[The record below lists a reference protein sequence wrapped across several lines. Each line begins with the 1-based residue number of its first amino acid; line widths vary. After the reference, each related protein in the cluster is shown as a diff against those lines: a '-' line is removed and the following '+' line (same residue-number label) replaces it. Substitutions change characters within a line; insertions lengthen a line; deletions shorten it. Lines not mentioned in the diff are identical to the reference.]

1 MHLLAATPGQIE
13 TGDEALDLG
22 QSPGDV
28 LVLSAADT
36 ELAGLAGAVA
46 RHAGR
51 AVRIRLVNYLK
62 LSHPMSVDVYAERMI
77 PAAKLIV
84 VRLLGGEAYWQYG
97 VEQVAALAAEHG
109 VPVAFLPG
117 DDQPDEGL
125 VRRSTVGSETWHR
138 LWRYLAEGGPDNLSA
153 FLRYAEGLVGGA
165 ASDVTEPRPLLRAGI
180 YGFESL
186 ADWRKAQPEG
196 PVAAVVFYRA
206 LYQAGTLRPVDAM
219 VAALRERG
227 IAALPLY
234 VASLKD
240 PIAADTVARLTQD
253 AGCGVV
259 LNCTGFAVSAPGAA
273 RAETPF
279 DGLDCPVLQVVLA
292 SGTEAAWR
300 DGTNGLGA
308 RDIAMQVALPEVD
321 GRILSRAIAFKTA
334 ARFDEATECDV
345 VEHVPVPDRV
355 AFVADLAANWLRL
368 RQTPAAERRVALVLA
383 NYPTKD
389 GRLGNGV
396 GLDTPAAT
404 VEILGA
410 LAAAGYTLQQ
420 TYRNG
425 EAVSGTQRS
434 GSEGKPRAPDSADS
448 ASGEVMNSASLM
460 ARLSEGP
467 TNADPLRGSTERWPL
482 AEYWGWFE
490 TLPKAVQE
498 AVTERWGTPDQ
509 DPSFADD
516 ALTLP
521 VHRFGKVLVAIQPA
535 RGYQIDPAESYH
547 DPALVPPHGY
557 LAFYGWLRQSF
568 DAHAVVHVGKHGN
581 MEWLP
586 GKALA
591 LSEDCYPEAAF
602 GSLPHL
608 YPFIVNDPGE
618 GSQAKR
624 RSQAVII
631 DHLTPPLARAEAYG
645 PYAELE
651 RLVDEYY
658 EAAGVDPRRLALLR
672 SQILAEVESLG
683 LARECGIQAGE
694 PDDTALG
701 KLDAYLCELKEW
713 QIRDGLHV
721 FGRSPEGEQRAS
733 LLVALTRLDR
743 GSAPEECSLLRA
755 LAKDWGLEAASGDKG
770 FDPLDCDFA
779 AAAPAPSAASLRVL
793 ASSGDEA
800 IHQRQ
805 PPDDE
810 GGWIASSPAAPRN
823 DKERKWRNA
832 GDAVEALEELALDL
846 ITGRAVVPAG
856 WEQTNAVLDQIATTL
871 APNVDA
877 SGPAELSALLAGLD
891 GRFVLPGP
899 SGAPSR
905 GRPDVL
911 PTGRNFYSVDSRA
924 VPTPAAWT
932 LGWKSA
938 SLLIERY
945 VQDHGDYPRSLAL
958 SAWGTANMRTGGDDI
973 AQALALLG
981 VQPAWASG
989 SGRVTGFE
997 IMPATVLGRPRVD
1010 VTLRVSGFFRDA
1022 FPAQI
1027 DLFDSA
1033 VRAVAALDEPPET
1046 NPLAASARAEASPDD
1061 AAAWRLATYRV
1072 FGSKPGAYGA
1082 GLQSLIDSS
1091 GWDSAEDLASAYTAW
1106 SGYAYGGGSHGVAAH
1121 QTFTRRL
1128 GNVQAVLHNQ
1138 DNREH
1143 DLIDSDD
1150 YYQFEGGLA
1159 AAVQLE
1165 SGQMPP
1171 VYHNDH
1177 SRPEKPA
1184 IRRLEEEIGRVVRAR
1199 AANPKWIEGCQR
1211 HGYKGAFEQA
1221 ATVDYL
1227 FAFSA
1232 TTGAVLPQHFEAL
1245 FDAYLADD
1253 GNRAFL
1259 QDANP
1264 AALTE
1269 MADRFREALDRG
1281 LWQSGRN
1288 DLYDRLE
1295 AYAEEAKRP

>member
-1 MHLLAATPGQIE
+1 MHLLAATPGQIDS
-13 TGDEALDLG
+13 GDEALDLR
-22 QSPGDV
+22 QTPGDI

-36 ELAGLAGAVA
+36 EIAGLAAAAA
-46 RHAGR
+46 RRGGR
-51 AVRIRLVNYLK
+51 GPTVRLANYLK
-62 LSHPMSVDVYAERMI
+62 LSHPMSIDVYVERMI
-77 PAAKLIV
+77 PAAKLVV
-84 VRLLGGEAYWQYG
+84 VRLLGGEAYWSYG
-97 VEQVAALAAEHG
+97 VEQVALAAKEAG

-117 DDQPDEGL
+117 DDQPDESLG
-125 VRRSTVGSETWHR
+125 RRSTVDAQTGHK
-138 LWRYLAEGGPDNLSA
+138 LWRYLAEGGPDNLDA
-153 FLRYAEGLVGGA
+153 FFAYASGLIGLETPEPPEPRPVLRGGIYGA
-165 ASDVTEPRPLLRAGI
+165 ASLAEWRA
-180 YGFESL
+180 
-186 ADWRKAQPEG
+186 AQPDG

-206 LYQAGTLRPVDAM
+206 LYQAGTLAPIDALI
-219 VAALRERG
+219 AALAERG

-240 PIAADTVARLTQD
+240 SVAADTVARLTKE
-253 AGCGVV
+253 AGVEIV

-273 RAETPF
+273 RSQTPF

-292 SGTEAAWR
+292 SSTAEAWR
-300 DGTNGLGA
+300 AGSQGMTA
-308 RDIAMQVALPEVD
+308 RDIAMQVSLPEVD
-321 GRILSRAIAFKTA
+321 GRILTRAIAFKSA

-345 VEHVPVPDRV
+345 VEHSPVADRV
-355 AFVADLAANWLRL
+355 GFVANLTAKWLRL
-368 RQTPAAERRVALVLA
+368 RKTPPEERRVALVLA

-404 VEILGA
+404 VKILEA

-420 TYRNG
+420 PFRNG
-425 EAVSGTQRS
+425 EALARAQHSG
-434 GSEGKPRAPDSADS
+434 PDSKLWAPALAVGS
-448 ASGEVMNSASLM
+448 AGKLVDGASLM
-460 ARLSEGP
+460 RLLSEGP
-467 TNADPLRGSTERWPL
+467 TNAKPLRGSDTTWPL
-482 AEYWGWFE
+482 ADYEVFFAG
-490 TLPKAVQE
+490 LPE
-498 AVTERWGTPDQ
+498 AVKTGVTARWGLPQD
-509 DPSFADD
+509 DPSFANQ
-516 ALTLP
+516 AFTLP
-521 VHRFGKVLVAIQPA
+521 VHHFGNSIVAIQPA

-557 LAFYGWLRQSF
+557 LAFYGWLRTGF

-591 LSEDCYPEAAF
+591 LSEECFPEAAF
-602 GSLPHL
+602 GPMPHL

-645 PYAELE
+645 PYAALE
-651 RLVDEYY
+651 TLVDEYY

-672 SQILAEVESLG
+672 RQILAQVESLG
-683 LARECGIQAGE
+683 LSRECGIREGE

-721 FGRSPEGEQRAS
+721 FGVSPEGEQRSS

-743 GSAPEECSLLRA
+743 GGRPGDRSLLRA
-755 LAKDWGLEAASGDKG
+755 LALDLGLEDATSGKR

-779 AAAPAPSAASLRVL
+779 AAAPSLSLPGTAPCPGPRLSTPIRNSGSRRSPSA
-793 ASSGDEA
+793 
-800 IHQRQ
+800 Q
-805 PPDDE
+805 P
-810 GGWIASSPAAPRN
+810 GS
-823 DKERKWRNA
+823 DKKKWRNA
-832 GDAVEALEELALDL
+832 GDAIEALEEVALNL
-846 ITGRAVVPAG
+846 IAGRAEAATDWVRT
-856 WEQTNAVLDQIATTL
+856 QAVLDEIATVI
-871 APNVDA
+871 APNVDT
-877 SGPAELSALLAGLD
+877 SGTNEIAALLTGLD
-891 GRFVLPGP
+891 GRFVVPGP
-899 SGAPSR
+899 SGAPTR

-924 VPTPAAWT
+924 VPTPTAWT
-932 LGWKSA
+932 LGWRSA
-938 SLLIERY
+938 SLLVERY
-945 VQDHGDYPRSLAL
+945 VQDHGEYPRTMAL

-981 VQPAWASG
+981 VQPTWATG
-989 SGRVTGFE
+989 SGRVTGFD
-997 IMPATVLGRPRVD
+997 IMPASVLGRPRVD

-1046 NPLAASARAEASPDD
+1046 NPLAAAARAEASPEDTSE
-1061 AAAWRLATYRV
+1061 WRLATYRV

-1082 GLQSLIDSS
+1082 GLQSLIDSC
-1091 GWDSAEDLASAYTAW
+1091 GWDSAEDLANAYTAW
-1106 SGYAYGGGSHGVAAH
+1106 SGYAYGAGAEGKPAHAA
-1121 QTFTRRL
+1121 FAKRL
-1128 GNVQAVLHNQ
+1128 GRVQAVLHNQ

-1143 DLIDSDD
+1143 DLLDSDD

-1159 AAVQLE
+1159 AAVQQQ
-1165 SGQMPP
+1165 SGTMPP
-1171 VYHNDH
+1171 IYHNDH

-1199 AANPKWIEGCQR
+1199 AANPKWIAGCQR

-1221 ATVDYL
+1221 ATLDYL

-1253 GNRAFL
+1253 QNREFL
-1259 QDANP
+1259 TEANP
-1264 AALTE
+1264 SALTE
-1269 MADRFREALDRG
+1269 MCTRFQEALDRG

-1288 DLYDRLE
+1288 DLYDRLSD
-1295 AYAEEAKRP
+1295 YAQEAKRP

>member
-1 MHLLAATPGQIE
+1 M
-13 TGDEALDLG
+13 
-22 QSPGDV
+22 
-28 LVLSAADT
+28 LSAADT
-36 ELAGLAGAVA
+36 EIAGLAAAVT
-46 RHAGR
+46 RRAGQGPT
-51 AVRIRLVNYLK
+51 VRLVNYLK
-62 LSHPMSVDVYAERMI
+62 LSHPMSVDVYVERMI
-77 PAAKLIV
+77 GSAKLVV
-84 VRLLGGEAYWQYG
+84 VRLLGGEAYWSYG
-97 VEQVAALAAEHG
+97 VEQVAHAAKEAG

-117 DDQPDEGL
+117 DDQPDDAL
-125 VRRSTVGSETWHR
+125 ARRSTVAAEAGHK
-138 LWRYLAEGGPDNLSA
+138 LWRFMAEGGPDNLDALFAYASGLIGMA
-153 FLRYAEGLVGGA
+153 EQDPPEPRPVLRGGIYGA
-165 ASDVTEPRPLLRAGI
+165 ASLE
-180 YGFESL
+180 
-186 ADWRKAQPEG
+186 DWRKVQHDG

-206 LYQAGTLRPVDAM
+206 LYQAGTLAPVDALI
-219 VAALRERG
+219 AALAERG

-240 PIAADTVARLTQD
+240 TVAADTVARLTQE
-253 AGCGVV
+253 AGAQIV
-259 LNCTGFAVSAPGAA
+259 LNCTGFAVSAPGAV
-273 RAETPF
+273 RLETPF

-292 SGTEAAWR
+292 SSTEAAWR
-300 DGTNGLGA
+300 SGTNGLSA
-308 RDIAMQVALPEVD
+308 RDIAMQVSLPEVD
-321 GRILSRAIAFKTA
+321 GRILTRAIAFKSA

-345 VEHVPVPDRV
+345 VEHAPVADRV
-355 AFVADLAANWLRL
+355 AFVADLARNWLRL
-368 RQTPAAERRVALVLA
+368 RRAPVAARRVAMVLA

-404 VEILGA
+404 VEILETLGR
-410 LAAAGYTLQQ
+410 AGYSLGSPSEVPDNAVGTSGVS
-420 TYRNG
+420 NG
-425 EAVSGTQRS
+425 LPS
-434 GSEGKPRAPDSADS
+434 D
-448 ASGEVMNSASLM
+448 SASLM
-460 ARLSEGP
+460 AVLTEGP
-467 TNADPLRGSTERWPL
+467 TNANPLRGSQTTWPL
-482 AEYWGWFE
+482 AEYEAWYQ
-490 TLPKAVQE
+490 TLPTSVRT
-498 AVTERWGTPDQ
+498 AVTERWGAPAN
-509 DPSFADD
+509 DPGFTNEAF
-516 ALTLP
+516 TLP
-521 VHRFGKVLVAIQPA
+521 VHCFGNVIVAIQPA

-557 LAFYGWLRQSF
+557 LAFYGWLRTAF

-591 LSEDCYPEAAF
+591 PSEDCFPEATF
-602 GSLPHL
+602 GPLPHL

-672 SQILAEVESLG
+672 SQILEQVQSLG
-683 LARECGIQAGE
+683 LARECGIQDGE

-721 FGRSPEGEQRAS
+721 FGRSPDGELRAA

-743 GSAPEECSLLRA
+743 GAGAGNRSLLRA
-755 LAKDWGLEAASGDKG
+755 LSHDLVLDG

-779 AAAPAPSAASLRVL
+779 AAAPQLPSCLPAIQALGPWRSN
-793 ASSGDEA
+793 GDT
-800 IHQRQ
+800 
-805 PPDDE
+805 
-810 GGWIASSPAAPRN
+810 
-823 DKERKWRNA
+823 
-832 GDAVEALEELALDL
+832 VEALEELALDL
-846 ITGRAVVPAG
+846 VTGRREPNPA
-856 WEQTNAVLDQIATTL
+856 WATTAAVLTEIATTI
-871 APNVDA
+871 APSVDA
-877 SGPAELSALLAGLD
+877 SGPSELSSLLAGLN
-891 GRFVLPGP
+891 GRFVMPGP
-899 SGAPSR
+899 SGAPTR

-911 PTGRNFYSVDSRA
+911 PTGRNFFSVDSRA

-932 LGWKSA
+932 LGWRSA
-938 SLLIERY
+938 SMLIERY
-945 VQDHGDYPRSLAL
+945 IQDHGDYPRTMAL

-981 VQPAWASG
+981 VQPTWAIG

-997 IMPATVLGRPRVD
+997 IMPASVLGRPRVD

-1027 DLFDSA
+1027 DLVDSA
-1033 VRAVAALDEPPET
+1033 VRAVAALDEPPDV
-1046 NPLAASARAEASPDD
+1046 NPLAAAARAEASPDN
-1061 AAAWRLATYRV
+1061 ASEWRKATYRV

-1082 GLQSLIDSS
+1082 GLQSLIDSQ
-1091 GWDSAEDLASAYTAW
+1091 GWDSADDLANAYTAW
-1106 SGYAYGGGSHGVAAH
+1106 SGYAYGGGADGAPAH
-1121 QTFTRRL
+1121 ALFAKRL
-1128 GNVQAVLHNQ
+1128 GKVQAVLHNQ

-1143 DLIDSDD
+1143 DLLDSDD

-1159 AAVQLE
+1159 AAVAQQ
-1165 SGQMPP
+1165 SGSMPP

-1199 AANPKWIEGCQR
+1199 AANPKWIAGCQR

-1221 ATVDYL
+1221 ATLDYL

-1245 FDAYLADD
+1245 FAAYLEDD
-1253 GNRAFL
+1253 QNRAFL
-1259 QDANP
+1259 AGANP

-1269 MADRFREALDRG
+1269 MCARFQEALDRG

-1288 DLYDRLE
+1288 DLYDRLTR
-1295 AYAEEAKRP
+1295 YAKEGRTT

>member
-1 MHLLAATPGQIE
+1 MHLLAATPGQIDSGE
-13 TGDEALDLG
+13 EALDLR
-22 QSPGDV
+22 QTPGDI

-36 ELAGLAGAVA
+36 EIAGLAAAAA
-46 RHAGR
+46 RRGGSGPS
-51 AVRIRLVNYLK
+51 VRLANYLK
-62 LSHPMSVDVYAERMI
+62 LSHPMSIDVYVERMI
-77 PAAKLIV
+77 ASAKLIV
-84 VRLLGGEAYWQYG
+84 VRLLGGEAYWSYG
-97 VEQVAALAAEHG
+97 VEQIAQAAIEAG

-117 DDQPDEGL
+117 DDQPDESLG
-125 VRRSTVGSETWHR
+125 RRSTVDAQAVHK
-138 LWRYLAEGGPDNLSA
+138 LWRYLAEGGPDNLDA
-153 FLRYAEGLVGGA
+153 FFACAGRLTGQDTREPPEPRPVLRGGIYGA
-165 ASDVTEPRPLLRAGI
+165 ASLAEWRA
-180 YGFESL
+180 
-186 ADWRKAQPEG
+186 AQPDG

-206 LYQAGTLRPVDAM
+206 LYQAGTLAPIDALI
-219 VAALRERG
+219 AALAERG
-227 IAALPLY
+227 IAALSLY

-240 PIAADTVARLTQD
+240 AVAADTVARLTKE
-253 AGCGVV
+253 AGVEIV

-273 RAETPF
+273 RSETPF
-279 DGLDCPVLQVVLA
+279 DSLDRPVLQVVLA
-292 SGTEAAWR
+292 SSTANAWR
-300 DGTNGLGA
+300 AGSRGMTA
-308 RDIAMQVALPEVD
+308 RDIAMQVSLPEVD
-321 GRILSRAIAFKTA
+321 GRILTRAIAFKSA

-345 VEHVPVPDRV
+345 VEHSPVEDRIG
-355 AFVADLAANWLRL
+355 FVADLAAKWLRL
-368 RQTPAAERRVALVLA
+368 RRTPVEERRVALVLA

-404 VEILGA
+404 VKILEA

-420 TYRNG
+420 LFRNG
-425 EAVSGTQRS
+425 ETMSGAQHS
-434 GSEGKPRAPDSADS
+434 GPDSKLWAPALAVGS
-448 ASGEVMNSASLM
+448 AGELRDGAALM
-460 ARLSEGP
+460 RLLANGP
-467 TNADPLRGSTERWPL
+467 TNAEPLRGSDTTWPL
-482 AEYWGWFE
+482 ADYEAFFAG
-490 TLPKAVQE
+490 LPE
-498 AVTERWGTPDQ
+498 AVKAAVTARWGAPQD
-509 DPSFADD
+509 DPSFANQ
-516 ALTLP
+516 AFTLP
-521 VHRFGKVLVAIQPA
+521 VHRFGNVIVAIQPA
-535 RGYQIDPAESYH
+535 RGYQINPAESYH

-557 LAFYGWLRQSF
+557 LAFYGWLRAGF

-591 LSEDCYPEAAF
+591 LSGECFPEATF
-602 GSLPHL
+602 GPMPHL

-645 PYAELE
+645 PYAALE
-651 RLVDEYY
+651 MLVDEYY

-672 SQILAEVESLG
+672 RQILEQVESLG
-683 LARECGIQAGE
+683 LSRECGIQEGE

-721 FGRSPEGEQRAS
+721 FGVSPDGEQRAS

-743 GSAPEECSLLRA
+743 GGKPGDRSLLRA
-755 LAKDWGLEAASGDKG
+755 LALDLGLEDAAGEKR

-779 AAAPAPSAASLRVL
+779 GAAPSTRPGSDGA
-793 ASSGDEA
+793 G
-800 IHQRQ
+800 
-805 PPDDE
+805 
-810 GGWIASSPAAPRN
+810 
-823 DKERKWRNA
+823 KWRNA
-832 GDAVEALEELALDL
+832 GDAVEALEEMALDL
-846 ITGRAVVPAG
+846 IAGRAEAPAD
-856 WEQTNAVLDQIATTL
+856 WQHTNAVLAEVAGVI
-871 APNVDA
+871 APNVDT
-877 SGPAELSALLAGLD
+877 SGGAELTALLAGLD
-891 GRFVLPGP
+891 GRFVAPGS

-911 PTGRNFYSVDSRA
+911 PTGRNFFSVDSRA
-924 VPTPAAWT
+924 VPTPTAWT
-932 LGWKSA
+932 LGWRSA
-938 SLLIERY
+938 ALLIERY
-945 VQDHGDYPRSLAL
+945 VQDNGDYPRTMAL

-981 VQPAWASG
+981 VQPTWASG

-997 IMPATVLGRPRVD
+997 IMPARVLGRPRVD

-1022 FPAQI
+1022 FPVQI

-1046 NPLAASARAEASPDD
+1046 NPLAAAARAEASPED
-1061 AAAWRLATYRV
+1061 AGKWRLATYRV

-1082 GLQSLIDSS
+1082 GLQSLIDSN
-1091 GWDSAEDLASAYTAW
+1091 GWDSAEDLANAYTAW
-1106 SGYAYGGGSHGVAAH
+1106 SGYAYGAGAEGKPAHAA
-1121 QTFTRRL
+1121 FAKRL
-1128 GNVQAVLHNQ
+1128 GRVQAVLHNQ

-1143 DLIDSDD
+1143 DLLDSDD

-1159 AAVQLE
+1159 AAVQQQ
-1165 SGQMPP
+1165 SGTMPP

-1199 AANPKWIEGCQR
+1199 AANPKWIAGCQR

-1221 ATVDYL
+1221 ATLDYL

-1253 GNRAFL
+1253 QNREFL
-1259 QDANP
+1259 TGANP

-1269 MADRFREALDRG
+1269 MCKRFQEALDRG

-1288 DLYDRLE
+1288 DLYDRLND
-1295 AYAEEAKRP
+1295 YAQEAKRP

>member
-1 MHLLAATPGQIE
+1 MHLLAATPGQID
-13 TGDEALDLG
+13 TGEEALDLG
-22 QSPGDV
+22 QSPGDI

-36 ELAGLAGAVA
+36 EIAGLAAATARWGA
-46 RHAGR
+46 GKPS
-51 AVRIRLVNYLK
+51 IRLANYLK
-62 LSHPMSVDVYAERMI
+62 LAHPMSIDVYVERMI
-77 PAAKLIV
+77 AAAKLVV

-97 VEQVAALAAEHG
+97 VEQIALAAAEAS

-117 DDQPDEGL
+117 DEQPDDGL
-125 VRRSTVGSETWHR
+125 ARRCTVDAETGHK
-138 LWRYLAEGGPDNLSA
+138 LWRYLAEGGPDNLDA
-153 FLRYAEGLVGGA
+153 FLAYA
-165 ASDVTEPRPLLRAGI
+165 ASQVLDLPSDVPKPRPVLRGGI
-180 YGFESL
+180 YDAESL
-186 ADWRKAQPEG
+186 TDWRAAQPDG
-196 PVAAVVFYRA
+196 PVAAVIFYRA
-206 LYQAGTLRPVDAM
+206 LYQAGTLAPIDAICT
-219 VAALRERG
+219 ALNARG

-240 PIAADTVARLTQD
+240 PVAADTVARLTQE

-279 DGLDCPVLQVVLA
+279 GGLDCPVLQVVLA
-292 SGTEAAWR
+292 SNTEAVWC
-300 DGTNGLGA
+300 DGTSGLGA

-321 GRILSRAIAFKTA
+321 GRILSRAVAFKSA
-334 ARFDEATECDV
+334 ARFDQATKCDV
-345 VEHVPVPDRV
+345 VEHAPVADRV

-368 RQTPAAERRVALVLA
+368 RSARVADRRVALVLA

-404 VEILGA
+404 MEILRA
-410 LAAAGYTLQQ
+410 LASAGYSMASHLETPGAFSAPRDLQV
-420 TYRNG
+420 TTEKYAEPRNDEG
-425 EAVSGTQRS
+425 ASRLSVGHPPATVST
-434 GSEGKPRAPDSADS
+434 
-448 ASGEVMNSASLM
+448 SASLM
-460 ARLSEGP
+460 ALLTEGP
-467 TNADPLRGSTERWPL
+467 TNAAPLRGSMESWPL
-482 AEYWGWFE
+482 AEYGSWFK
-490 TLPKAVQE
+490 TLPNTVQQAV
-498 AVTERWGTPDQ
+498 VERWGPPEQ
-509 DPSFADD
+509 DPSFANQ
-516 ALTLP
+516 AFTLP
-521 VHRFGKVLVAIQPA
+521 VHRFGNVIVAIQPA

-557 LAFYGWLRQSF
+557 LAFYGWLRAGF

-586 GKALA
+586 GKALS
-591 LSEDCYPEAAF
+591 LSAECFPEAAF
-602 GSLPHL
+602 GPMPHL

-645 PYAELE
+645 PYAALE
-651 RLVDEYY
+651 TLVDEYY

-672 SQILAEVESLG
+672 SQILSEVENLG
-683 LARECGIQAGE
+683 LARECGIAEEE

-721 FGRSPEGEQRAS
+721 FGVSPEGEQRAS

-743 GSAPEECSLLRA
+743 GRKAGDRSLLRA
-755 LAKDWGLEAASGDKG
+755 LAKDLGLEG
-770 FDPLDCDFA
+770 FDPLNCDFA
-779 AAAPAPSAASLRVL
+779 AIAPEPPASPGGADGDATEAPNELISEGDPLQPFGL
-793 ASSGDEA
+793 SGLV
-800 IHQRQ
+800 QR
-805 PPDDE
+805 
-810 GGWIASSPAAPRN
+810 G
-823 DKERKWRNA
+823 KWRTN
-832 GDAVEALEELALDL
+832 GDALEALEILALDL
-846 ITGRAVVPAG
+846 LAGRCEAPPEWTHTQAVLIEITGA
-856 WEQTNAVLDQIATTL
+856 I

-877 SGPAELSALLAGLD
+877 SGANELTALLSGLD

-945 VQDHGDYPRSLAL
+945 VQDHGDYPRTLAL

-981 VQPAWASG
+981 VQPTWATG

-997 IMPATVLGRPRVD
+997 IMPASVLGRPRVD

-1033 VRAVAALDEPPET
+1033 VRAVADLDEPPEV
-1046 NPLAASARAEASPDD
+1046 NPLAAAARAETSPED
-1061 AAAWRLATYRV
+1061 AQAWRQATYRV

-1091 GWDSAEDLASAYTAW
+1091 GWNSAEDLARAYTVW
-1106 SGYAYGGGSHGVAAH
+1106 SGYAYGAGAEGKPAH
-1121 QTFTRRL
+1121 TAFARRL
-1128 GNVQAVLHNQ
+1128 GKVQAVLHNQ

-1143 DLIDSDD
+1143 DLLDSDD

-1159 AAVQLE
+1159 AAVQQQ

-1184 IRRLEEEIGRVVRAR
+1184 IRRLEEEIGRIVRAR
-1199 AANPKWIEGCQR
+1199 AANPKWIAGCQR

-1221 ATVDYL
+1221 ATLDYL

-1232 TTGAVLPQHFEAL
+1232 TTGAVLPQHFEAV
-1245 FDAYLADD
+1245 FDAYLADEQ
-1253 GNRAFL
+1253 NRAFL
-1259 QDANP
+1259 AEANP
-1264 AALTE
+1264 AALGE

-1295 AYAEEAKRP
+1295 AYAQEAKRP